1 MLPAFELLTPATV
14 AEACKM
20 KLETKGKFLAGGTD
34 IFVGMHGGKERYET
48 LIDLKGVEELK
59 GFETKDGLSFGAL
72 TAHRTLEQ
80 NSLVKERYT
89 ALYEGCSQVGS
100 SQIRIRGTVGGNICN
115 AAPSA
120 DSIGPLLVF
129 DATCVIAGANGRREL
144 PLSEF
149 FTGPK
154 KTVLG
159 EGELLER
166 ILVPN
171 PVNGSGSA
179 YTKYTRRRAMDLALL
194 GVSCYAKLDAKGK
207 IEVARIALTTA
218 APTPIRATNAEQFL
232 AGKALDG
239 AVLKEVSE
247 LVAKQAQPRSSWRS
261 SAEFRIELVKE
272 LTVRTLSLAEK
283 RAKGEA

>member
-1 MLPAFELLTPATV
+1 MLPAFELLTPTTI

-20 KLETKGKFLAGGTD
+20 KLETKGKLLAGGTD
-34 IFVGMHGGKERYET
+34 ILVGMHGGKERYET
-48 LIDLKGVEELK
+48 LIDLKGIEELK
-59 GFETKDGLSFGAL
+59 GFDTKDGLDFGAL
-72 TAHRTLEQ
+72 TPHREFEQ
-80 NSLVKERYT
+80 SALIKERYT

-129 DATCVIAGANGRREL
+129 GATCVIAGADGRREV

-159 EGELLER
+159 ESELLER
-166 ILVPN
+166 VLVPS

-194 GVSCYAKLDAKGK
+194 GVSCYVVLDAKGK

-218 APTPIRATNAEQFL
+218 APTPIRATNAEEFL
-232 AGKALDG
+232 VGKTLDD
-239 AVLKEVSE
+239 AVLGEISE
-247 LVAKQAQPRSSWRS
+247 LVAKQAKPRSSWRS

-272 LTVRTLSLAEK
+272 LTVRTLRLAEE